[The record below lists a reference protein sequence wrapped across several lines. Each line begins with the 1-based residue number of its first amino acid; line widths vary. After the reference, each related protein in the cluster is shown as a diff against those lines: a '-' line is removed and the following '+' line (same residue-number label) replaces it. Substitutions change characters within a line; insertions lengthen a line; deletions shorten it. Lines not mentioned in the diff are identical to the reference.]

1 MNCHDSKQLIME
13 YLDGELAP
21 AEKHRLEEH
30 LAGCDACQ
38 AELAEQERVIRAV
51 RTLPRVAAPAGLG
64 AKVAAEIAR
73 ENAPGGHWRQ
83 WMFRY
88 GAMAAS
94 ILIVVCAF
102 GVYMKTQQK
111 PAPQRANDTARVS
124 SAAAPSAVDPS
135 AMAPS
140 AAPAAEIK
148 APAEPRQPLA
158 DGRKRAGDDYEY
170 EYGTAKAAEKPAP
183 AGPATEAKTK
193 LDSGLLAKDARPHSA
208 ARPEAEVAQV
218 QQGAEQSRG
227 IPAAEQPVMAL
238 GQTKADAFQ
247 PKGKA
252 GAIAGAKLERK
263 AGYAEAAGFDLVIEA
278 DDVSKCIND
287 LSVFLDA
294 RGYTV
299 VARIR
304 ALRSVVLAEAKPAPA
319 DKLEE
324 AANAPQAGTRQNAAQ
339 IAAQIA
345 ASGRFSV
352 VSDSTLAYSGQT
364 LDAKQISS
372 TPLKES
378 KDAPADRQQLD
389 ISRKKSEPAGSIAIL
404 IIDRAA
410 KPPVAA
416 DADAAREPAATKAKP
431 AGMETGK

>member
-51 RTLPRVAAPAGLG
+51 RTLPQVAAPAGLG

-73 ENAPGGHWRQ
+73 ENAPGSLWRR

-102 GVYMKTQQK
+102 GVYMKTLQK
-111 PAPQRANDTARVS
+111 SAPQRANDTARVS
-124 SAAAPSAVDPS
+124 SSA
-135 AMAPS
+135 APS
-140 AAPAAEIK
+140 AAPAAEFK

-158 DGRKRAGDDYEY
+158 DARKRAGDDYEY

-193 LDSGLLAKDARPHSA
+193 LDSGLLAKDALVHSA

-218 QQGAEQSRG
+218 QQGAEQTRG

-247 PKGKA
+247 PKGNA

-278 DDVSKCIND
+278 DDVGKCIND
-287 LSVFLDA
+287 LSAFLDA

-304 ALRSVVLAEAKPAPA
+304 ALRSVVLAEAKPAAA

-324 AANAPQAGTRQNAAQ
+324 AANAPQASITKQ

-352 VSDSTLAYSGQT
+352 VSDSTLAFSGQT

-372 TPLKES
+372 TPANEP
-378 KDAPADRQQLD
+378 KDASAERQQPD
-389 ISRKKSEPAGSIAIL
+389 RAGKKSGAADSIAIL

-416 DADAAREPAATKAKP
+416 DAEAAREPAATKAMP
-431 AGMETGK
+431 AAQE